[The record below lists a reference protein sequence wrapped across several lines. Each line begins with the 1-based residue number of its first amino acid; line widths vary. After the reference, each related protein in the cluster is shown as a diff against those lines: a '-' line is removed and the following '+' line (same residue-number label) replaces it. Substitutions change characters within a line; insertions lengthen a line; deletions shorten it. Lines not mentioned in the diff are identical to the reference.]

1 MESRYWPSDLR
12 CEFPPSKVESFTQL
26 EKVSVE
32 FNDWPALPEPEWAE
46 GMQQIPTIPFLIK
59 LSHRPGGE
67 KTRTQTA
74 TTLNIS
80 LCPKTHIVP
89 KTFLHPNRFEVGF
102 SKGRTPLFR
111 QHLNRATSNSH
122 MQWISL
128 SVYWGIMIVNFLSGS
143 HVHPRVTR
151 AHANCTKAQRNL
163 LHAPQLFPNRLN
175 PDNWLLSELLRQAD

>member
-1 MESRYWPSDLR
+1 MESHYWPSDLH
-12 CEFPPSKVESFTQL
+12 CEFLPQKLNPLLNWK
-26 EKVSVE
+26 KVSVE
-32 FNDWPALPEPEWAE
+32 LNDWPALPELEWAE

-89 KTFLHPNRFEVGF
+89 KTFPHPNRFEVGS

-128 SVYWGIMIVNFLSGS
+128 SVYWGIIIVNFLSGS
-143 HVHPRVTR
+143 HVQPRATR
-151 AHANCTKAQRNL
+151 AHANCNKAQRSL
-163 LHAPQLFPNRLN
+163 LHAPQLFSNRLN
-175 PDNWLLSELLRQAD
+175 PDDWPLSKLLRQAD